1 MRDGINLERAGVP
14 AVVISHDVFERA
26 ARAQSNALGLP
37 ELRLIVYSQPMGEA
51 EELEGAE
58 SARQVVSQLVDMVR
72 ETDV

>member
-1 MRDGINLERAGVP
+1 MRDGINLERSGVP

-26 ARAQSNALGLP
+26 ARAQSNALGLS
-37 ELRLIVYSQPMGEA
+37 ELRLIIYSQPKGEE